1 MTDARPAEPA
11 TDPAAQPPVAPRT
24 GIGGRWW
31 VTALVVVAA
40 SLAVVAAF
48 ELTTTLI
55 NTKRFSWDNVR
66 YLRMARE
73 WFAYETMTSPFA
85 YRWGTPMLARVL
97 SDVLGVSL
105 TTGFRLIAWAGATL
119 QLTSVF
125 YLVLSVSRSV
135 RAAWAGWA
143 VTCLSVWNIRF
154 LMFDPFRPDHLAYP
168 IVILATLAAYRRRW
182 GWLIALT
189 VLGAPIREFTVVPLL
204 AAVVMLAWNR
214 EGKTLARW
222 ALPFLA
228 TLVVAVVLPRMLI
241 PVVKSRQT
249 VDLDTFAGDM
259 ARLLTFWTRHLNIL
273 LGYVSYAVPAL
284 MLFAPARFAEVWRG
298 FGRDLQRYLIAYSV
312 FVFALVFMGGTDIHR
327 FVSYMVVPLALIV
340 GGLAVRASVPE
351 LVVATIG
358 TFWFNRLAEP
368 IPNKVVNNY
377 LDFWGGWSGRVNLAT
392 AWRFAGAAI
401 CVAAGQLT
409 RILTARWPGRRA
421 PG

>member
-1 MTDARPAEPA
+1 MADAPAGQA
-11 TDPAAQPPVAPRT
+11 TDPSAEGSATPLRW
-24 GIGGRWW
+24 IGGRWW
-31 VTALVVVAA
+31 VTALIVVAA

-97 SDVLGVSL
+97 SDVLGVVL
-105 TTGFRLIAWAGATL
+105 PTGFRLVAWAGAVL
-119 QLTSVF
+119 QLVSVF
-125 YLVLSVSRSV
+125 YLVVTVSRSV
-135 RAAWAGWA
+135 RAAWAGWV
-143 VTCLSVWNIRF
+143 VTALSVWNIRF
-154 LMFDPFRPDHLAYP
+154 LVFDPFRPDHLAYP

-214 EGKTLARW
+214 DWKALARW
-222 ALPFLA
+222 ALPFVAALF
-228 TLVVAVVLPRMLI
+228 VAVVLPRMLI

-249 VDLDTFAGDM
+249 VDIDTFVGDM

-284 MLFAPARFAEVWRG
+284 MLFTPTRFGEVWRG
-298 FGRDLQRYLIAYSV
+298 LGRDLQRYLVAYSA

-327 FVSYMVVPLALIV
+327 F
-340 GGLAVRASVPE
+340 
-351 LVVATIG
+351 
-358 TFWFNRLAEP
+358 
-368 IPNKVVNNY
+368 
-377 LDFWGGWSGRVNLAT
+377 
-392 AWRFAGAAI
+392 
-401 CVAAGQLT
+401 
-409 RILTARWPGRRA
+409 
-421 PG
+421 